1 MGRNVCLRPCPLRTH
16 FFGGYKCRSLHST
29 LMGREVCLRPC
40 PLRTHFFD
48 GDRTQKF
55 AQHLDGKGSVLCS
68 FVTLELR
75 GCFDVRRHWTRVK
88 IRGVWSLAALCHTPQ
103 KHTFITSAGSCHVMC
118 VWCNCHVMWCDVCVC
133 DVCVLP
139 CDVCVVYVSCHVM
152 CVCGVCVSVCCKLET
167 STLNSSTICTNNI
180 KWPVLRYT
188 FQSSYNAA

>member
-1 MGRNVCLRPCPLRTH
+1 MEGMQHTISKTTISKDNAVVKTTASHFFACIQTQKLARDLMKREASLRPCPLRTH

-88 IRGVWSLAALCHTPQ
+88 IRGV
-103 KHTFITSAGSCHVMC
+103 
-118 VWCNCHVMWCDVCVC
+118 
-133 DVCVLP
+133 
-139 CDVCVVYVSCHVM
+139 
-152 CVCGVCVSVCCKLET
+152 
-167 STLNSSTICTNNI
+167 
-180 KWPVLRYT
+180 
-188 FQSSYNAA
+188 

>member
-1 MGRNVCLRPCPLRTH
+1 MLASLPFAHSFLWWRQNTQIRTAPLWEGTCACVLALCTLISLVATKYKNSHSTFMGRNVCLRPCPLRTH

-88 IRGVWSLAALCHTPQ
+88 IRGV
-103 KHTFITSAGSCHVMC
+103 
-118 VWCNCHVMWCDVCVC
+118 
-133 DVCVLP
+133 
-139 CDVCVVYVSCHVM
+139 
-152 CVCGVCVSVCCKLET
+152 
-167 STLNSSTICTNNI
+167 
-180 KWPVLRYT
+180 
-188 FQSSYNAA
+188 